1 MPKIIMSFLNNLYLK
16 LNLVHKN
23 IISKKNYFSFSG
35 VDILIQNIFRNK
47 KKGFYIDIGCQHPI
61 KNNNTF
67 LLYKKGWTGIN
78 VDLDQSNIDLFNSSR
93 PSDYNLNIAVSNKV
107 SEVDLFYFH
116 DKSPI
121 NTIDEKTSKFQNAK
135 VQSIKKVKTNT
146 LNNIIQTSNYSE
158 KKFDF
163 LSIDVEGHELQVLQG
178 LDFSKYSPD
187 VIVVEYLD
195 LSVKKLEI
203 KNLSVENVIN
213 SEIYKY
219 LISKEYVLVNCI
231 YSDLI
236 FVKKDFRD

>member
-1 MPKIIMSFLNNLYLK
+1 MFFLNNLYLK
-16 LNLVHKN
+16 LNLIHKN

-61 KNNNTF
+61 RNNNTY
-67 LLYKKGWTGIN
+67 LLYKKGWSGIN
-78 VDLDQSNIDLFNSSR
+78 VDLDQGNIDLFNSSR
-93 PSDYNLNIAVSNKV
+93 PSDHNISIAVSNEV
-107 SEVDLFYFH
+107 GEVDLFYFH

-121 NTIDEKTSKFQNAK
+121 NTIDEKTSQFQNAK

-146 LNNIIQTSNYSE
+146 LNNIIKSSNYSG

-178 LDFSKYSPD
+178 LDFSMYSPD

-195 LSVKKLEI
+195 LSVSKLEI
-203 KNLSVENVIN
+203 KNLNIENIIN
-213 SEIYKY
+213 SEVYKY
-219 LISKEYVLVNCI
+219 LTSINYILVNCI

>member
-1 MPKIIMSFLNNLYLK
+1 MFFLNNLYLK
-16 LNLVHKN
+16 LNLIHKN

-61 KNNNTF
+61 RNSNTY
-67 LLYKKGWTGIN
+67 LLYKKGWSGIN
-78 VDLDQSNIDLFNSSR
+78 VDLDQGNIDLFNSSR
-93 PSDYNLNIAVSNKV
+93 PSDHNVSIAVSNEV
-107 SEVDLFYFH
+107 GEVDLFYFH

-121 NTIDEKTSKFQNAK
+121 NTIDEKTSQFQNAK

-146 LNNIIQTSNYSE
+146 LNNIIKSSNYSG

-178 LDFSKYSPD
+178 LDFSMYSPD

-195 LSVKKLEI
+195 LSVSKLEI
-203 KNLSVENVIN
+203 KNLNIENIIN
-213 SEIYKY
+213 SEVYKY
-219 LISKEYVLVNCI
+219 LTSINYILVNCI